1 MSLKRVGVLLKKDL
15 LRGPKNFVF
24 IFAIV
29 GPILISFVMTLIFGN
44 LFSEKPQLGVFDEG
58 DSQLVSMFT
67 ELSSIDSKEYTSASV
82 LRNNVETGA
91 LDMGVI
97 LPSDFD
103 NAIIEGQSM
112 EITAYVWGESLAKDR
127 AIAGAVIA
135 EQIRE
140 LAGQHIPVEI
150 TTTTLGD
157 STAIPWNDRLLP
169 LIVII
174 AVIMGGSMVPAT
186 SLVDEKQKLTLR
198 ALVITPATLEEVFI
212 AKGLV
217 GVILSIF
224 MGVFILVLNQAFGT
238 QPLLLVGVLAM
249 GAVLAAGF
257 GVLLGAFMKDITTLF
272 ATLKGIGILLYA
284 PAIIYMFPQLPQWI
298 ARIFPT
304 YYIFGPIIEITQKSG
319 TWSDI
324 IMDVS
329 ILAGL
334 IVILLIVLAGVTRR
348 LKQREA

>member
-67 ELSSIDSKEYTSASV
+67 ELSSIDSREYTSASV
-82 LRNNVETGA
+82 LKNNVETGA

-140 LAGQHIPVEI
+140 LAGQNIPVVI